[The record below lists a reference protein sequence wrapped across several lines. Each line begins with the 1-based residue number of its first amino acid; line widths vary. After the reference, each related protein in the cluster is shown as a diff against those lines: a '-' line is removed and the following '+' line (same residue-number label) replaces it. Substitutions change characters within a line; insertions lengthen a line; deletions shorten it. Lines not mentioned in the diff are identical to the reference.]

1 VAPTGGAAVGVAVL
15 ALGFVAATAVSVVS
29 GVFGREFALIGV
41 GWCGAWTAL
50 TANVVVR
57 AVTDDADLLAGFVA
71 VLGLSVGGFFV
82 SLFGWLIGTAACGL
96 SGHFTSRELSEVAYA
111 RTGKAGSASGRHFDE
126 ILDEVG
132 HRHGSNEQ
140 VIARSMGVE
149 RRTAWSRPVAVVATD
164 RRLIVAPLNADYE
177 VDSRRLDRPDVRAGI
192 GVGRQ
197 PRPRREYPSGA
208 VESRRHHRHH
218 HHRRR
223 PPPIH
228 PRLRVEAPV
237 GFERCGGRR
246 CRCHPS
252 LDPNTC
258 KHLPLI
264 TRSTTNHGYLGK
276 QAGRSTS
283 QAAGDRRGG
292 HPTR

>member
-1 VAPTGGAAVGVAVL
+1 VRALAGAFAVGVLAAIAALVAVAVAPTGGAAVGVAVL

-177 VDSRRLDRPDVRAGI
+177 VDSDVSIVPTYALASASVASLDRG
-192 GVGRQ
+192 GST
-197 PRPRREYPSGA
+197 RRELS
-208 VESRRHHRHH
+208 SHDDT
-218 HHRRR
+218 
-223 PPPIH
+223 I
-228 PRLRVEAPV
+228 
-237 GFERCGGRR
+237 
-246 CRCHPS
+246 
-252 LDPNTC
+252 D
-258 KHLPLI
+258 I
-264 TRSTTNHGYLGK
+264 TTTE
-276 QAGRSTS
+276 
-283 QAAGDRRGG
+283 GDRRRFILAYESKRRSDSSAAAVGG
-292 HPTR
+292 ADAIRHWIRTHANTYH